1 VDNRIF
7 LKKRRFFE
15 MKSIIFALLLLML
28 LPLSAG
34 ALTIKLATVAP
45 EGSSWMV
52 QMRKGAAEVAEK
64 TAGRVKI
71 KLYGGGVMGN
81 EKAVLRKMRIG
92 QLQGGAFTSGA
103 MATVYSDLSL
113 YSLPML
119 FNSLDEVDFVRTNM
133 DAVLKKGLEE
143 HGFACFGFA
152 EGGMALMFSQ
162 QPIANLEDLKGKKVW
177 VPEGDQPSYA
187 AMAANGLTPVTLPL
201 TDVLTGLQTGLID
214 VIGASPLAAIA
225 FQWHTQVKYFSPT
238 PFSYI
243 YALLVIDARVMK
255 KISPADRQ
263 ILHEVLERIYLKL
276 DKENRLENEQAEA
289 ALLKQGII
297 EEKPMAQL
305 AQMRATTEVALGER
319 AADGLFSAERYAE
332 VKALIQQFR
341 DQNKAAR

>member
-1 VDNRIF
+1 MLR
-7 LKKRRFFE
+7 
-15 MKSIIFALLLLML
+15 IIFVVFLLVF

-34 ALTIKLATVAP
+34 ALTLKIATVAP

-52 QMRKGAAEVAEK
+52 QMRKGADEVAQK

-103 MATVYSDLSL
+103 LATVYSDLGL
-113 YSLPML
+113 YSLPLL
-119 FNSLDEVDFVRTNM
+119 FNSLDEVDVVRASM
-133 DAVLKKGLEE
+133 DPVLKKGLEE
-143 HGFACFGFA
+143 RGFACFGFA

-162 QPIANLEDLKGKKVW
+162 QPIANLDDLKGKKVW

-214 VIGASPLAAIA
+214 VIGSSPLATIA

-238 PFSYI
+238 PLSYI
-243 YALLVIDARVMK
+243 YALLVVDANVMK
-255 KISPADRQ
+255 KISPADQQVLR
-263 ILHEVLERIYLKL
+263 EVLEGIYQGL
-276 DKENRLENEQAEA
+276 DKENRLENEQAA
-289 ALLKQGII
+289 DALRKQGLI
-297 EEKPMAQL
+297 EEPPLQQL
-305 AQMRATTEVALGER
+305 AQMRATTEEALGKR
-319 AADGLFSAERYAE
+319 AADGLFSADRYAE
-332 VKALIQQFR
+332 IKVLLQQFR
-341 DQNKAAR
+341 SHNKDAP

>member
-1 VDNRIF
+1 MHR
-7 LKKRRFFE
+7 
-15 MKSIIFALLLLML
+15 IIFALLLLLL

-34 ALTIKLATVAP
+34 ALTLKMATVAP

-52 QMRKGAAEVAEK
+52 QMRKGADEVALK
-64 TAGRVKI
+64 TADRVKV

-119 FNSLDEVDFVRTNM
+119 FNSLEEVDFVRSKM

-152 EGGMALMFSQ
+152 EGGLALMFSQ
-162 QPIANLEDLKGKKVW
+162 QPIANLDALKGKKVW
-177 VPEGDQPSYA
+177 VPEGDLASYA
-187 AMAANGLTPVTLPL
+187 AMEANGLTPVTLPL

-214 VIGASPLAAIA
+214 VIGSSPLATIA

-238 PFSYI
+238 PLSYI
-243 YALLVIDARVMK
+243 YALLVVDAKVMK
-255 KISPADRQ
+255 KISTADQQVVR
-263 ILHEVLERIYLKL
+263 EVFEGIYQGL
-276 DKENRLENEQAEA
+276 DKENRLENAQAEE
-289 ALLKQGII
+289 ALRKQGLI
-297 EEKPMAQL
+297 EEAPMEQL
-305 AQMRATTEVALGER
+305 AEMRATAEVALGKR
-319 AADGLFSAERYAE
+319 AENGLFSATLYTE
-332 VKALIQQFR
+332 VKTLLQQFR
-341 DQNKAAR
+341 SQNKAAK

>member
-1 VDNRIF
+1 MKRI
-7 LKKRRFFE
+7 
-15 MKSIIFALLLLML
+15 IITLLLLLL
-28 LPLSAG
+28 LPLTAT

-52 QMRKGAAEVAEK
+52 QMRLAAGEVAK
-64 TAGRVKI
+64 QTAGRVKI

-103 MATVYSDLSL
+103 LATVYSDLYL

-119 FNSLDEVDFVRTNM
+119 FNSLEEVDYVRAEL
-133 DAVLKKGLEE
+133 DSVLRAGLEKE
-143 HGFACFGFA
+143 GFACFGFA

-162 QPIANLEDLKGKKVW
+162 QPIANLDDLKGKKVW
-177 VPEGDQPSYA
+177 VPEGDLASYA

-214 VIGASPLAAIA
+214 VIGSSPLAAIA

-238 PFSYI
+238 PLSYI
-243 YALLVIDARVMK
+243 FALLVIDAKVMK
-255 KISPADRQ
+255 KISVEDQ
-263 ILHEVLERIYLKL
+263 LVLHQTFEGIYRDL
-276 DKENRLENEQAEA
+276 DKANRLENAQAQE

-297 EEKPMAQL
+297 EEKALQQL
-305 AQMRATTEVALGER
+305 DEMRSVTEKALAER
-319 AADGLFSAERYAE
+319 AQEGLFSVELYAR
-332 VKALIQQFR
+332 VNALLQQFR
-341 DQNKAAR
+341 SRAKAAQ

>member
-1 VDNRIF
+1 MLRMIPALF
-7 LKKRRFFE
+7 
-15 MKSIIFALLLLML
+15 LLLL

-34 ALTIKLATVAP
+34 AVTFKLATVAP

-52 QMRKGAAEVAEK
+52 QMRKAADEVAQK

-81 EKAVLRKMRIG
+81 EKAVLRKIRIG

-113 YSLPML
+113 YSLPLL
-119 FNSLDEVDFVRTNM
+119 FNSLDEVDFVRAKM

-143 HGFACFGFA
+143 QGFACFGFA
-152 EGGMALMFSQ
+152 EGGLALMFSQ
-162 QPIANLEDLKGKKVW
+162 QPIANLDDLKGKKVW

-214 VIGASPLAAIA
+214 VIGSSPLATIA

-238 PFSYI
+238 PLSYI
-243 YALLVIDARVMK
+243 YALLVVDAK
-255 KISPADRQ
+255 ALEKISAADQQVFR
-263 ILHEVLERIYLKL
+263 EVLERIYRGL
-276 DKENRLENEQAEA
+276 DKENRLENAQAEA
-289 ALLKQGII
+289 ALLKQGLIK
-297 EEKPMAQL
+297 EEPLQQL
-305 AQMRATTEVALGER
+305 DQMRATTEAALSAR
-319 AADGLFSAERYAE
+319 AEDGLFSRDRYAE
-332 VKALIQQFR
+332 VKALLQQFR
-341 DQNKAAR
+341 SQNKAAQ